1 MSQVSVLTRLFQK
14 TLSERLSVF
23 TPLIQI
29 ISGPRQVGKTTAVKE
44 FLKEHPNNST
54 YLTFDNPGRDPHQT
68 IRFEVQRLL
77 KVPGHKILILD
88 EIQNVPNWAPLIKE
102 IYDLER
108 GKRELSIGIL
118 GSSTLDILLRGEE
131 SLLGR
136 FELIRAPHWNL
147 HEMKALYNWGMDD
160 YLKFGGYPILGELW
174 NERTEREVARCSSFV
189 RDAIIEP
196 VITKDIFSLQ
206 SVVNTAMFRQLLQIV
221 LSLPCQEIS
230 FSKLIGQ
237 LSDKLA
243 SATIKNYLELM
254 ERGFLIT
261 LLYRYSGGKIRQRTS
276 TPKIVP
282 LSTALIHA
290 FSDATKIDTD
300 SAWFGHVYEAAVI
313 SVFQRMGLRLSY
325 WSNSRQDVDL
335 VVESPKY
342 TCAIE
347 IKSTQSADYTG
358 LDAFKREFPHA
369 KTLMINRDIGD
380 ALLAASDP
388 FEIFTQLVTT

>member
-1 MSQVSVLTRLFQK
+1 MS
-14 TLSERLSVF
+14 
-23 TPLIQI
+23 
-29 ISGPRQVGKTTAVKE
+29 
-44 FLKEHPNNST
+44 
-54 YLTFDNPGRDPHQT
+54 
-68 IRFEVQRLL
+68 
-77 KVPGHKILILD
+77 
-88 EIQNVPNWAPLIKE
+88 
-102 IYDLER
+102 
-108 GKRELSIGIL
+108 
-118 GSSTLDILLRGEE
+118 
-131 SLLGR
+131 SLYK
-136 FELIRAPHWNL
+136 WD
-147 HEMKALYNWGMDD
+147 MDD

-174 NERTEREVARCSSFV
+174 RDRTETEIVRCSSFI

-196 VITKDIFSLQ
+196 VITKDILSLQ
-206 SVVNTAMFRQLLQIV
+206 SVVNTAMFRQLLRIV

-290 FSDATKIDTD
+290 FTDATKIDTD
-300 SAWFGHVYEAAVI
+300 SAWFGHVYEAALI
-313 SVFQRMGLRLSY
+313 SVFHSMGHRLSY

-335 VVESPKY
+335 VVECSKY

-347 IKSTQSADYTG
+347 IRSTKSVDYTG
-358 LDAFKREFPHA
+358 LNAFKREFPQA
-369 KTLMINRDIGD
+369 KTLMINREIGD
-380 ALLAASDP
+380 VLLAASDP
-388 FEIFTQLVTT
+388 SEVFARLIDDQEGRSSRSK